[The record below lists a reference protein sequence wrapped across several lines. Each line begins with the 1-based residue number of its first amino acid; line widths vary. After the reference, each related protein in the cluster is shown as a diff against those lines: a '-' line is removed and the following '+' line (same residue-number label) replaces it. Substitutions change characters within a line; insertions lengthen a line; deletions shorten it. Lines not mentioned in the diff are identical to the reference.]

1 MADNHPPAD
10 KHEALRAVLAAH
22 KLGILATIR
31 KDGRPQLSTVMY
43 HYDPATNLIRVSVTA
58 GRAKTRNVVRD
69 PRAVMHVRG
78 ANDWEYAVADGAVTL
93 SPVTETP
100 GDAGSDEL
108 VDLYRAISGEHPD
121 WDEYR
126 RVMAQEH
133 RQVLKL
139 SVDHLYGM
147 AR

>member
-1 MADNHPPAD
+1 MAPNP
-10 KHEALRAVLAAH
+10 EALRDVLRKH
-22 KLGILATIR
+22 KIGVLATIR

-43 HYDPATNLIRVSVTA
+43 HYDPETNLIRVSVTDN
-58 GRAKTRNVVRD
+58 RAKTRNVIRD

-78 ANDWEYAVADGAVTL
+78 ASDWEYAVADGAVTL
-93 SPVTETP
+93 SPVTEVP

-108 VDLYRAISGEHPD
+108 VDLYRTIAGKDHPD

-126 RVMAQEH
+126 RAMADEH
-133 RQVLKL
+133 RRVLKL

-147 AR
+147 AK